1 MRFLQ
6 AAVIVV
12 FASGTSMCD
21 QTIPAGLLLLAKTGF
36 FSSKSL
42 AVVEDVAGQDKY
54 RLTTLHKKSVF
65 SRMFSIESDLAEAK
79 DTRELHCSA
88 LFPFNLDATLIKARE
103 DAKQAAAND
112 DKSHIPTLIA
122 ASTRKEQLEIEYAQY
137 VARFGVQS
145 NDPDGT
151 ILDGAKTRLQIL
163 KQKANLGEMTVFD
176 VGEVISFSYEHYVE
190 QTGIVL
196 SHTENKD
203 DPSKPGTLKVAVMSQ
218 RGLVHHLRSGLNAFT
233 SLFGMKISNTHP
245 VIDIPATQDNVVS
258 RNPTM
263 SRDQVNTAVH
273 YAQAV
278 VQLYEA
284 AKTSSCPSAPAIL
297 PQSRAMVVGIQGKGQ
312 RRYTTCEGIVT
323 SALGGRVQILLDVQD
338 VKARLAKIVAATAV
352 GVGSGYYLWR
362 GISWKRSAANAVAKT
377 VAGEKGI
384 RALNLDNTLAAGVF
398 GASLKSVVTTTGE
411 LVMNFLDHEA
421 AKWTGRCS
429 PIGTLEADS
438 AKVFCVVVPKCNVVV
453 TKEPP
458 VSAQPPANS
467 PGPTTGRFWGFG
479 KMTST

>member
-1 MRFLQ
+1 
-6 AAVIVV
+6 
-12 FASGTSMCD
+12 
-21 QTIPAGLLLLAKTGF
+21 
-36 FSSKSL
+36 
-42 AVVEDVAGQDKY
+42 
-54 RLTTLHKKSVF
+54 
-65 SRMFSIESDLAEAK
+65 
-79 DTRELHCSA
+79 
-88 LFPFNLDATLIKARE
+88 
-103 DAKQAAAND
+103 
-112 DKSHIPTLIA
+112 
-122 ASTRKEQLEIEYAQY
+122 
-137 VARFGVQS
+137 
-145 NDPDGT
+145 
-151 ILDGAKTRLQIL
+151 
-163 KQKANLGEMTVFD
+163 
-176 VGEVISFSYEHYVE
+176 
-190 QTGIVL
+190 
-196 SHTENKD
+196 
-203 DPSKPGTLKVAVMSQ
+203 MSQ

-245 VIDIPATQDNVVS
+245 VIDIPATQANVVS

-312 RRYTTCEGIVT
+312 RTYNTFEGVVT
-323 SALGGRVQILLDVQD
+323 SALGRSVQILLDVQD

-362 GISWKRSAANAVAKT
+362 GISWKRSAANAVAKA
-377 VAGEKGI
+377 VAGEKGVK
-384 RALNLDNTLAAGVF
+384 ALNLDKSAAAGVLVASAKL
-398 GASLKSVVTTTGE
+398 GLTETASL
-411 LVMNFLDHEA
+411 LMHFLEHEA

-438 AKVFCVVVPKCNVVV
+438 AKVFCVDVPKCNVVV

-458 VSAQPPANS
+458 ESAKPPANS